1 MVSLN
6 LSRRLIT
13 LEFKSFLSSDP
24 FSYLPLLPLTVPLFR
39 NPIGYSSSDDAAR
52 EPSSFTVELTL
63 ISYGQGCAMCLL

>member
-39 NPIGYSSSDDAAR
+39 NPTV
-52 EPSSFTVELTL
+52 FTVELTL
-63 ISYGQGCAMCLL
+63 ISYGQGCVMCLL